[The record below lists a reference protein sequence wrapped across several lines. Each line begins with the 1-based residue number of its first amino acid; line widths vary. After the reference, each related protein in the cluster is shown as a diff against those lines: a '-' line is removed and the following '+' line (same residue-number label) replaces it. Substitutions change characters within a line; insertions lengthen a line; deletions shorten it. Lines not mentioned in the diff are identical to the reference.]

1 MSIENGEIDLLHDI
15 RVAAATLI
23 TLRDDCVGDGTTK
36 GRMAA
41 MELHAQ
47 RINAALQA
55 LRGRATVAGTRTRTC
70 WYWLTIASE

>member
-55 LRGRATVAGTRTRTC
+55 LRGLGYGGGHENADVLVLADYR
-70 WYWLTIASE
+70 E